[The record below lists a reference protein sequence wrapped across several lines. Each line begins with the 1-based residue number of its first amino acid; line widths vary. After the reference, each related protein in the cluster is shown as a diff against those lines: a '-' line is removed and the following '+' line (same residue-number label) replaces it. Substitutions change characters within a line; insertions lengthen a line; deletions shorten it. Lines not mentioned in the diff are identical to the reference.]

1 MGAAPPSVAVRGTIS
16 AVTVP
21 RTAAPSATPEPKPG
35 LTHPCAR
42 CGAPVPLDVGLCEK
56 CNPLGL
62 RDVSSSQ
69 VHGIAIAGVIA
80 FVVILAVLGRFLLAG
95 IGPFQASVANVAPQD
110 TGLAITLSVTNKGS
124 SAGQTTCH
132 VTDPAD
138 RGNGMGGFMLSP
150 QIEAGAT
157 VTFTETVKDLGSTVR
172 PLEVDCSAP

>member
-1 MGAAPPSVAVRGTIS
+1 
-16 AVTVP
+16 VTSP
-21 RTAAPSATPEPKPG
+21 RTATTSAAPEQKPG

-42 CGAPVPLDVGLCEK
+42 CGAPVPIDVGLCEK

-69 VHGIAIAGVIA
+69 VHGLAIGGVILS
-80 FVVILAVLGRFLLAG
+80 VIILAVAGRFLLAG
-95 IGPFQASVANVAPQD
+95 IGPFAVSVANVVPD
-110 TGLAITLSVTNKGS
+110 GSGLAITLTVTNKGS

-138 RGNGMGGFMLSP
+138 RSDGMGGFILSP
-150 QIEAGAT
+150 QIAAGGTLTFTQT
-157 VTFTETVKDLGSTVR
+157 VTDLGSAVR